1 MTITRSD
8 EPTTPLRSIPP
19 IGPARVRVLLAEDDH
34 QLRSLL
40 SQSLGCAGFDV
51 HAVLNGG
58 LLMQALTGALLGDA
72 PDYDVLVTDIRM
84 PGWSGLAALNGL
96 RCARCSIPVILLT
109 AFPDRE
115 AMFLAS
121 ELGATLLMKPVD
133 LEHLNQTVAS
143 SLAPGLSHAS
153 L

>member
-1 MTITRSD
+1 MTTTSS
-8 EPTTPLRSIPP
+8 EELTTPLQSIPP
-19 IGPARVRVLLAEDDH
+19 IGPTRVRVLLAEDDH

-40 SQSLGCAGFDV
+40 GQSLGCAGFDV
-51 HAVLNGG
+51 HAVLNGS

-72 PDYDVLVTDIRM
+72 PEYDVIVTDICM

-115 AMFLAS
+115 AMFLAR
-121 ELGATLLMKPVD
+121 ELGATLLTKPVD
-133 LEHLNQTVAS
+133 LDELNQAVAS
-143 SLAPGLSHAS
+143 SVAPS
-153 L
+153 LPLPEP